1 MIQTKQ
7 TLYHHLYLWNRE
19 RTGTQNP
26 HTSVLATSPWLGEQG
41 LTLPWRQP
49 EASALRPLL
58 PTQISVGP
66 FRNLHTMW
74 PEGFFLRSPL
84 PYSVGWIGTWV
95 QANIPLCFLVN
106 QMRLGRGRGYRE
118 GLRIFI
124 GNFHSPSAI
133 EGSKNQRAMV
143 NSFLVEQPEDWVVPN
158 LSPNPQFAHVL
169 WT

>member
-1 MIQTKQ
+1 M
-7 TLYHHLYLWNRE
+7 
-19 RTGTQNP
+19 
-26 HTSVLATSPWLGEQG
+26 
-41 LTLPWRQP
+41 TLPWRQP

-84 PYSVGWIGTWV
+84 PYSVGGIGTWV

-169 WT
+169 